1 MSDSAVRAHH
11 DGKADAKE
19 NAMKHQLAV
28 VEHQRKVSAQTRG
41 ALRTALAEH
50 GVRPSSWMSVHKARE
65 TKSAVEVALNRGAE
79 TLLVCGGDGTVR
91 AAAEALVD
99 TGVALAVLPT
109 GTANLFAAGLGLPT
123 DPAAV
128 TEAIVGGNVLAL
140 DTGRCNDLTFT
151 VMAGTGLDAAMI
163 DEADSAE
170 GIWGKDRLG
179 VLAYFRAGVV
189 HAGSRQPFGVE
200 LTVDGAP
207 FFEGHA
213 TCVLVGNLGTLGRG
227 LVAFPDASPMDGLLD
242 VGIAT
247 AVGLRQWGS
256 LMVSAARGR
265 HDESAHIRL
274 TQGKVIDVRLDDEHR
289 FELDGGTKG
298 TTSRLQLA
306 VRPQSLLACVPQ

>member
-1 MSDSAVRAHH
+1 
-11 DGKADAKE
+11 
-19 NAMKHQLAV
+19 MKQQVAV
-28 VEHQRKVSAQTRG
+28 VEHQRKVSAQTRD
-41 ALRTALAEH
+41 ALRAALAEH
-50 GVRPSSWMSVHKARE
+50 GLRPSWITVAKARQ
-65 TKSAVEVALNRGAE
+65 TKPAVEAAVKRGAE
-79 TLLVCGGDGTVR
+79 TVVVCGGDGTVR

-99 TGVALAVLPT
+99 TGVTLSVLPT

-123 DPAAV
+123 DPAAI

-170 GIWGKDRLG
+170 GIWGKERLG
-179 VLAYFRAGVV
+179 VLAYFRAGLL

-207 FFEGHA
+207 FFEGRA
-213 TCVLVGNLGTLGRG
+213 TCVLAGNLGTLGRG
-227 LVAFPDASPMDGLLD
+227 LVAFPDASPVDGLLD

-265 HDESAHIRL
+265 HEESTYIKL
-274 TQGKVIDVRLDDEHR
+274 TQGRVIDVRLEDEHR

-298 TTSRLQLA
+298 TTDRLQLA
-306 VRPQSLLACVPQ
+306 VRPQSLWVCVPQ